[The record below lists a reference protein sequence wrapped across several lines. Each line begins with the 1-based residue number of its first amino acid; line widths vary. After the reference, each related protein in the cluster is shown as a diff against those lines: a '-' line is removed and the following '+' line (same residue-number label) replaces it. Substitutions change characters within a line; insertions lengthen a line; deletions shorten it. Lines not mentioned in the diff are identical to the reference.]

1 MVLAV
6 LETEGGLADPQE
18 PGSQE
23 REIGRVDAPT
33 PNVDEPIFHQAV
45 MIRETLDHLLVER
58 GGVYVDA
65 TVGEGGHSSAILEA
79 LASEGRVLGIDR
91 DPRSLARADLRLSRY
106 GGRFTSVQGNY
117 ANMVTLAT
125 DRGIT
130 QADGVLLDL
139 GLSSRH
145 LEAPGYGFSFQVD
158 EPLDMRYDPASPV
171 TAEIIVNTYR
181 EEELAQV
188 LFRYGEEPR
197 ARAIARAVVR
207 NRPVR
212 TTGELAQLVTSALGS
227 RSRRRIHPA
236 TRTFQALRIA
246 VNDELENLK
255 TGLEQAIRL
264 LAPEGRLAVISYH
277 SLEDRIVKA
286 VLAQESA
293 GCICPPEVVV
303 CVCGHVPAVNLV
315 NRRVIRPSP
324 HEVELNPRSRSAK
337 MRVAQRR
344 PA

>member
-6 LETEGGLADPQE
+6 LNTEGELAVPQE
-18 PGSQE
+18 G
-23 REIGRVDAPT
+23 EISRVDTPT
-33 PNVDEPIFHQAV
+33 SKGDEPVFHQAV
-45 MIRETLDHLLVER
+45 MIRETLDHFLVKPD
-58 GGVYVDA
+58 GVYVDA
-65 TVGEGGHSSAILEA
+65 TVGEGGHSAAILRVLE
-79 LASEGRVLGIDR
+79 SQGRVLGIDR
-91 DPRSLARADLRLSRY
+91 DPRSLARADQRLEQY
-106 GGRFTSVQGNY
+106 GGRFTAVQGNY
-117 ANMVTLAT
+117 ADMVALAS
-125 DRGIT
+125 DHGIT

-171 TAEIIVNTYR
+171 TAQTIVNTYR

-188 LFRYGEEPR
+188 LFQYGEEPR
-197 ARAIARAVVR
+197 SRAIARAVVR

-212 TTGELAQLVTSALGS
+212 TTGELAQVVTRALGG

-246 VNDELENLK
+246 VNNELEILE

-264 LAPEGRLAVISYH
+264 LARQGRLVVISYH
-277 SLEDRIVKA
+277 SLEDRIVKTI
-286 VLAQESA
+286 LARESA
-293 GCICPPEVVV
+293 GCICPPEVLV
-303 CVCGHVPAVNLV
+303 CICDHVPTVNLV
-315 NRRVIRPSP
+315 NRRVIKPSL
-324 HEVELNPRSRSAK
+324 HEVEVNSRSRSAR

>member
-6 LETEGGLADPQE
+6 LDTEGGLAGP
-18 PGSQE
+18 QE
-23 REIGRVDAPT
+23 REISRVDIPT
-33 PNVDEPIFHQAV
+33 SNVDEPVFHQAV
-45 MIRETLDHLLVER
+45 MIRETLDHLLVKPD
-58 GGVYVDA
+58 GVYLDA
-65 TVGEGGHSSAILEA
+65 TVGEGGHSSAILRA
-79 LASEGRVLGIDR
+79 LGSQGRVLGIDR
-91 DPRSLARADLRLSRY
+91 DPRSLARADRRLGQY

-117 ANMVTLAT
+117 ANMVALAT
-125 DRGIT
+125 ERGIT

-139 GLSSRH
+139 GLSSRQ

-171 TAEIIVNTYR
+171 TAETIVNTYR
-181 EEELAQV
+181 EEELDQV